1 MRRGLEKK
9 IENDKAKVDMAAAVA
24 AYRGPI
30 TRCPPGVAR
39 GLLPVKVDYE
49 VIAAEHKEGPAR

>member
-1 MRRGLEKK
+1 MRSIEKK
-9 IENDKAKVDMAAAVA
+9 IENEKARADMAAAVA

-49 VIAAEHKEGPAR
+49 VIAAKQKEGPR